1 MITMSTTNAAPRTQG
16 ARSRAQL
23 IFLAPLTAVPVGVT
37 SVTDMLASPPWITVR
52 RAKHPTVGIG
62 CARDGAAAFDSPVTG
77 SAYPVAG
84 Y

>member
-1 MITMSTTNAAPRTQG
+1 
-16 ARSRAQL
+16 
-23 IFLAPLTAVPVGVT
+23 
-37 SVTDMLASPPWITVR
+37 MLASPPWINVR